1 MCLYYKYK
9 LLYLSEKH
17 TTMKVFEITETES
30 IEASI
35 KFFKDAVEQPPIE
48 QLKAQYQVAAHP
60 VFDMRQRPDRKVL
73 KEDGSF
79 ERWDSVN
86 RLGLPIQKKIVASS
100 VAFLF
105 GNPVKLVCQTKGQP
119 EAQALELVKKIL
131 RSNKIDS
138 FNRRIARDLFR
149 ATSVAEVWFVT
160 GDSSSEKHADYGFE
174 TPFRIKVMKLSPWD
188 GDELYPYFDKY
199 GNLAAFCRAY
209 SLFVDNKENGYFEVY
224 TDEEY
229 KLFEKTADGWQEMES
244 SVNSIGKIPVV
255 YAYEE
260 QADWADVQTA
270 IERLEH
276 LLSNFADTND
286 YHGNPKIFIEGEI
299 EGFVK
304 KGESGA
310 IIQGEKGS
318 KASYLSWDHAPESIR
333 LEIETLFK
341 VIYSFTQTPDISFDT
356 LKNLKQG
363 ISGVA
368 LEMLFMDAHL
378 KVQQKREIFDEY
390 LQRRLSIIKAYI
402 GWLKPDLKATLSALD
417 IQSEITPY
425 MINDIDSIVRT
436 MQAAN
441 GGKAMLSQK
450 TAIEKSGLV
459 ASAET
464 ELEQIRAEE
473 AFGLSGSN

>member
-1 MCLYYKYK
+1 
-9 LLYLSEKH
+9 
-17 TTMKVFEITETES
+17 MKVFEITETDN
-30 IEASI
+30 IEASV
-35 KFFKDAVEQPPIE
+35 KFFKSAVEHPPIE
-48 QLKAQYQVAAHP
+48 QLKAQYQVTAHP
-60 VFDMRQRPDRKVL
+60 VFDMRKRPDRKVL

-86 RLGLPIQKKIVASS
+86 RLGLPIQKRIVASS

-105 GNPVKLVCQTKGQP
+105 GNPVKLICHTQSQP
-119 EAQALELVKKIL
+119 EAQALELLKKIL
-131 RSNKIDS
+131 RTNKIDS

-149 ATSVAEVWFVT
+149 ATSVAEVWFIT
-160 GDSSSEKHADYGFE
+160 GDSNSEKHSEYGFE
-174 TPFRIKVMKLSPWD
+174 TPFRIKVMKISPWE
-188 GDELYPYFDKY
+188 GDELYPYFDRY
-199 GNLAAFCRAY
+199 GNMAAFCRAY
-209 SLFVDNKENGYFEVY
+209 SLFSDNKENDYFEIY

-229 KLFEKTADGWQEMES
+229 KLFEKTDDGWHEIES
-244 SVNSIGKIPVV
+244 GMNSIGKIPVV
-255 YAYEE
+255 YAHEE
-260 QADWADVQTA
+260 QSEWADVQTA

-356 LKNLKQG
+356 LKDLKQG

-402 GWLKPDLKATLSALD
+402 GWLRPELKNTLAVLD

-425 MINDIDSIVRT
+425 MINDLDNLVRT
-436 MQAAN
+436 MQTAN
-441 GGKAMLSQK
+441 GGKAILSQK

-459 ASAET
+459 ANAES
-464 ELEQIRAEE
+464 ELEQIRTEE
-473 AFGLSGSN
+473 ASGV

>member
-1 MCLYYKYK
+1 
-9 LLYLSEKH
+9 
-17 TTMKVFEITETES
+17 MKVFEITETDD

-35 KFFKDAVEQPPIE
+35 KFFKDAIEQPRIDE
-48 QLKAQYQVAAHP
+48 LKAQYQVAQHP
-60 VFDMRQRPDRKVL
+60 VFDLRKRPDRKVL

-86 RLGLPIQKKIVASS
+86 RLGLPIQKKIVGAS

-105 GNPVKLVCQTKGQP
+105 GNPVKLMCQTQSP
-119 EAQALELVKKIL
+119 AETEALDLIRKVML
-131 RSNKIDS
+131 GNKIDS

-160 GDSSSEKHADYGFE
+160 GESKGPKHSDYGFE
-174 TPFRIKVMKLSPWD
+174 TPYRIKVMKLSPWE
-188 GDELYPYFDKY
+188 GDELYPCFDKY
-199 GNLAAFCRAY
+199 GDMAAFCRGY
-209 SLFVDNKENGYFEVY
+209 SLFVDAKEVPYFEVY

-229 KLFEKTADGWQEMES
+229 KLFEKTDDGWQERES
-244 SVNSIGKIPVV
+244 TVNSIGKIPVV
-255 YAYEE
+255 FASEE
-260 QADWADVQTA
+260 QSDWADVQTA

-318 KASYLSWDHAPESIR
+318 KASYLSWDHAPESIK

-356 LKNLKQG
+356 LKDLKQG

-378 KVQQKREIFDEY
+378 KVHEKREIFDEY
-390 LQRRLSIIKAYI
+390 LQRRINIVKAYI
-402 GWLKPDLKATLSALD
+402 GWLKPELKATLGAMAV
-417 IQSEITPY
+417 QSEIMPF
-425 MINDIDSIVRT
+425 MINDIGSVIRN
-436 MQAAN
+436 MQSAS
-441 GGKAMLSQK
+441 GGKAILSQK
-450 TAIEKSGLV
+450 TAIEKAGMV
-459 ASAET
+459 INAEA
-464 ELEQIRAEE
+464 ELKQIRAEE
-473 AFGLSGSN
+473 ELKITSKL

>member
-1 MCLYYKYK
+1 
-9 LLYLSEKH
+9 
-17 TTMKVFEITETES
+17 MKVFEITETDDV
-30 IEASI
+30 EASV
-35 KFFKDAVEQPPIE
+35 KFFKDAVELLEIDE
-48 QLKAQYQVAAHP
+48 LKAQYQVAEHP
-60 VFDMRQRPDRKVL
+60 VFDLRKRPDRKVL

-79 ERWDSVN
+79 DRWDAVN
-86 RLGLPIQKKIVASS
+86 RLGLPIQKRIVSAS

-105 GNPVKLVCQTKGQP
+105 GNPVKLVCQTQNQA
-119 EAQALELVKKIL
+119 ETQALELVKKIL
-131 RSNKIDS
+131 YANKIDS

-149 ATSVAEVWFVT
+149 ATTVGEVWFVSGEST
-160 GDSSSEKHADYGFE
+160 DEKHTDYGFE
-174 TPFRIKVMKLSPWD
+174 TPYRIKVMKLSPWE

-199 GNLAAFCRAY
+199 GDMTAFCRGY
-209 SLFVDNKENGYFEVY
+209 SLFVEKKEIAYFEVY
-224 TDEEY
+224 TNEEY
-229 KLFEKTADGWQEMES
+229 KLFEKTDDGWQERES

-255 YAYEE
+255 FAREE
-260 QADWADVQTA
+260 QSDWADVQTA

-356 LKNLKQG
+356 LKDLKQG

-378 KVQQKREIFDEY
+378 KVQEKREIFDEY
-390 LQRRLSIIKAYI
+390 LQRRINIIKAYI
-402 GWLKPDLKATLSALD
+402 SWLKPDLKTTISALD
-417 IQSEITPY
+417 IHSEITPY
-425 MINDIDSIVRT
+425 MINDIDSLVRT
-436 MQAAN
+436 MQSAN
-441 GGKAMLSQK
+441 GGKALLSQK
-450 TAIEKSGLV
+450 TALEKSGLV
-459 ASAET
+459 ANAEAELKQIKA
-464 ELEQIRAEE
+464 ELE
-473 AFGLSGSN
+473 LKV

>member
-1 MCLYYKYK
+1 
-9 LLYLSEKH
+9 
-17 TTMKVFEITETES
+17 MKVFEITETED
-30 IEASI
+30 IEAAV
-35 KFFKDAVEQPPIE
+35 KFFKDTIEQPAINE
-48 QLKAQYQVAAHP
+48 LKAQYQVAAHP
-60 VFDMRQRPDRKVL
+60 VFDLRKRPDRKVL

-86 RLGLPIQKKIVASS
+86 RLGLPIQKRIVGASVS
-100 VAFLF
+100 FLF
-105 GNPVKLVCQTKGQP
+105 GNPVKLTCQTQNQT
-119 EAQALELVKKIL
+119 EIQALDLVKKIL
-131 RSNKIDS
+131 RTNKIDS

-149 ATSVAEVWFVT
+149 STSVAEVWFVT
-160 GDSSSEKHADYGFE
+160 GESGGEKHIEYGFE
-174 TPFRIKVMKLSPWD
+174 TPYRIKVLKLSPWE
-188 GDELYPYFDKY
+188 GDELYPYFNQY
-199 GNLAAFCRAY
+199 GDMTAFCRAY
-209 SLFVDNKENGYFEVY
+209 SLFVEQKEVAYFEVY

-229 KLFEKTADGWQEMES
+229 KLFEKTDDGWQERES
-244 SVNSIGKIPVV
+244 GVNSIRKIPVV
-255 YAYEE
+255 YAREE
-260 QADWADVQTA
+260 QSDWADVQTA

-299 EGFVK
+299 EGFIR

-356 LKNLKQG
+356 LKELKQG

-378 KVQQKREIFDEY
+378 KVQEKREIFDEY

-402 GWLKPDLKATLSALD
+402 AWLKPDLKNTLSALD

-425 MINDIDSIVRT
+425 MINDIDSIVRN
-436 MQAAN
+436 MKSAN
-441 GGKAMLSQK
+441 GDKAILSQK

-459 ASAET
+459 ADSEAE
-464 ELEQIRAEE
+464 LKQIRAEE
-473 AFGLSGSN
+473 EVKVVGSL

>member
-1 MCLYYKYK
+1 
-9 LLYLSEKH
+9 
-17 TTMKVFEITETES
+17 MKVFEITQTED
-30 IEASI
+30 IEASV
-35 KFFKDAVEQPPIE
+35 KFFKDAIEQPAIDE
-48 QLKAQYQVAAHP
+48 LKAQYHVAAHP
-60 VFDMRQRPDRKVL
+60 VFDLRSRPDRKVL

-79 ERWDSVN
+79 ERWDNVN
-86 RLGLPIQKKIVASS
+86 RLGLPIQKKIVGAS

-105 GNPVKLVCQTKGQP
+105 GNPVRLQCQTQNQA
-119 EAQALELVKKIL
+119 EIQALDLVKKIL
-131 RSNKIDS
+131 HSNKIDS

-160 GDSSSEKHADYGFE
+160 GESSGEKHADYGFD
-174 TPFRIKVMKLSPWD
+174 TPFRIRVLKLSPWD
-188 GDELYPYFDKY
+188 GDELYPFFDQY
-199 GNLAAFCRAY
+199 GDMIAFCRAY
-209 SLFVDNKENGYFEVY
+209 SLFMEKKEVAFFEVY
-224 TDEEY
+224 TSEEY
-229 KLFEKTADGWQEMES
+229 KLFEKTDDGWQEKES

-255 YAYEE
+255 YAHEE
-260 QADWADVQTA
+260 QSDWADVQTA

-356 LKNLKQG
+356 LKDLKQG

-378 KVQQKREIFDEY
+378 KVQEKREIFDEY
-390 LQRRLSIIKAYI
+390 LQRRLSIIKAFI
-402 GWLKPDLKATLSALD
+402 GWLRPDLKTTLPALD
-417 IQSEITPY
+417 IRSEITPY
-425 MINDIDSIVRT
+425 MINDIDSIVRN

-441 GGKAMLSQK
+441 GGKAILSQK

-459 ASAET
+459 ANAES
-464 ELEQIRAEE
+464 ELKQIQAEE
-473 AFGLSGSN
+473 NWQK